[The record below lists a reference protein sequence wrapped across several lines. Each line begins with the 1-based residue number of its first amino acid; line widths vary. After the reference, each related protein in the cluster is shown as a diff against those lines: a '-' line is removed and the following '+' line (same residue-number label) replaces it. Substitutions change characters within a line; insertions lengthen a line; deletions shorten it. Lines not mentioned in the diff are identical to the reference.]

1 MGQET
6 PTAWELT
13 QRLVAREATTGAAPG
28 DAAAVA
34 LAACERAH
42 HELARWLGPAGCHAL
57 FARALVQARATHGA
71 LAGIRV
77 RERSEPA
84 LDGVAE
90 SIAAQGGAAVARGLE
105 ALLTA
110 VLELLGRLVGP
121 GMAARLVG
129 PDATDQPR
137 NDGTPEPGS
146 AKP

>member
-6 PTAWELT
+6 PTATELT
-13 QRLVAREATTGAAPG
+13 QRLVAREATQGAAPG

-34 LAACERAH
+34 LAACERAN

-57 FARALVQARATHGA
+57 FARALAQARATHPA
-71 LAGIRV
+71 LAGIQV

-84 LDGVAE
+84 LEGVAQ
-90 SIAAQGGAAVARGLE
+90 SIGTHGNAAVARGLE
-105 ALLTA
+105 AMLTA

-129 PDATDQPR
+129 QDAPDQPR
-137 NDGTPEPGS
+137 NAETPESGS